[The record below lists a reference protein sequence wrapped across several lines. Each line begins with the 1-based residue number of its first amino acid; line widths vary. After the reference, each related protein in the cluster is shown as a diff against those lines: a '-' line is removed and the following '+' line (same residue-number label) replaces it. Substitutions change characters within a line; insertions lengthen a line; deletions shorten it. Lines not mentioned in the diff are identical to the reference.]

1 MNPCDKKRVRATVH
15 GAISIVNALATCSG
29 CALGIS
35 LRVTAEAD
43 LRSGE
48 GIRSQTVNEK
58 LIRNIVYNTIP
69 KEILA
74 ENSVYISVESEIPMG
89 FGLKSSSAV
98 SDAVALA
105 CSKLVKEE
113 IEDYVVLDRAVL
125 ASLDAGVTITG
136 AYDDSSAC
144 YFGGFVVTNNR
155 THEIIH
161 HQEAPH
167 SLSAIIFIPN
177 ATRRGNMSK
186 VDTMSNLF
194 GEAFKFATA
203 GEYWKAMNL
212 NGMLL
217 STSLSAEYEP
227 VLKAIQGGAL
237 AASISGNGPA
247 IAAVSNEEN
256 MEDIKAAFAKFN
268 GSVIVSKINNEKAK
282 AETLV
287 G

>member
-1 MNPCDKKRVRATVH
+1 MIKKRVRATVH

-105 CSKLVKEE
+105 CSKLVKED

-167 SLSAIIFIPN
+167 SLSVIIFIPN

-194 GEAFKFATA
+194 GEAFKFAKA

-268 GSVIVSKINNEKAK
+268 GSVIVSKINNEKAT

>member
-1 MNPCDKKRVRATVH
+1 VIKKRVRATLH

-29 CALGIS
+29 SALGIS

-43 LRSGE
+43 LRAGE
-48 GIRSQTVNEK
+48 GIRSQTANGK

-69 KEILA
+69 KEVLA
-74 ENSVYISVESEIPMG
+74 ENSVYISVDSEIPIG

-105 CSKLVKEE
+105 CSKLVNEE
-113 IEDYVVLDRAVL
+113 IEDHVVLDRAVL
-125 ASLDAGVTITG
+125 ASLDARVTLTG

-155 THEIIH
+155 THEIIN
-161 HQEAPH
+161 HQKAPDN
-167 SLSAIIFIPN
+167 LFAIIFLPKV
-177 ATRRGNMSK
+177 TRRGNISK
-186 VDTMSNLF
+186 ISTMSGLF
-194 GEAFKFATA
+194 GEAFKLATA

-227 VLKAIQGGAL
+227 VIKAIKKGAL

-247 IAAVSNEEN
+247 IAAVSHEESI
-256 MEDIKAAFAKFN
+256 EDIKEAFANLN
-268 GSVIVSKINNEKAK
+268 GSVIVSKINNEKAT

>member
-1 MNPCDKKRVRATVH
+1 VIKKRVRATVH
-15 GAISIVNALATCSG
+15 GAISIVNALATCRG

-105 CSKLVKEE
+105 CSKLVKED
-113 IEDYVVLDRAVL
+113 IEDYAVLDRAVL

-161 HQEAPH
+161 HQEAPQ
-167 SLSAIIFIPN
+167 SLSVIIFIPN

-217 STSLSAEYEP
+217 STSLSAQYEP

-268 GSVIVSKINNEKAK
+268 GSVIVSKINNEKAT

>member
-1 MNPCDKKRVRATVH
+1 MIKKRVRATVH

-69 KEILA
+69 EEILA

-105 CSKLVKEE
+105 CSKLVKED

-167 SLSAIIFIPN
+167 SLSAIIFIPK

-247 IAAVSNEEN
+247 IAAVSNKEN

-268 GSVIVSKINNEKAK
+268 GSVIVSKINNEKAT

>member
-1 MNPCDKKRVRATVH
+1 VIKKRVRATVH

-105 CSKLVKEE
+105 CSKLVKED

-161 HQEAPH
+161 HEEAPH
-167 SLSAIIFIPN
+167 SLSVIIFIPN
-177 ATRRGNMSK
+177 AIRRGNMSK

-256 MEDIKAAFAKFN
+256 MKDIKAAFAKFN
-268 GSVIVSKINNEKAK
+268 GSVIVSKINNEKAT

>member
-1 MNPCDKKRVRATVH
+1 VIKKRVRATVH

-74 ENSVYISVESEIPMG
+74 ENSVYISVKSEIPMG

-105 CSKLVKEE
+105 CSKLVKED
-113 IEDYVVLDRAVL
+113 IEDYAVLDRAVL

-161 HQEAPH
+161 HQEAPQ
-167 SLSAIIFIPN
+167 SLSVIIFIPN

-268 GSVIVSKINNEKAK
+268 GSVIVSKINNEKAT

>member
-1 MNPCDKKRVRATVH
+1 VIKKRVRATVH

-105 CSKLVKEE
+105 CSKLVKED
-113 IEDYVVLDRAVL
+113 IEDYAVLDRAVL

-161 HQEAPH
+161 HQEAPQ
-167 SLSAIIFIPN
+167 SLSVIIFIPN

-217 STSLSAEYEP
+217 STSLSAQYEP

-268 GSVIVSKINNEKAK
+268 GSVIVSKINNEKAT

>member
-1 MNPCDKKRVRATVH
+1 MIKKRVRATVH

-69 KEILA
+69 EEILA

-105 CSKLVKEE
+105 CSKLVKED

-167 SLSAIIFIPN
+167 SLSAIIFIPK

-256 MEDIKAAFAKFN
+256 IEDIRAAFVKFN
-268 GSVIVSKINNEKAK
+268 GSVIVSKINNEKAT

>member
-1 MNPCDKKRVRATVH
+1 MIKKRVRATLH
-15 GAISIVNALATCSG
+15 GAISIVNALATCNG

-43 LRSGE
+43 LRVGE
-48 GIRSQTVNEK
+48 GIRTLTANGK

-69 KEILA
+69 KEVLA
-74 ENSVYISVESEIPMG
+74 ENSVNVNVDSEIPIG

-105 CSKLVKEE
+105 CSKLVNEE
-113 IEDYVVLDRAVL
+113 IEDHAVLDRAVL
-125 ASLDAGVTITG
+125 ASLDAGVTLTG
-136 AYDDSSAC
+136 AYDDASAC

-155 THEIIH
+155 THQIIQ
-161 HQEAPH
+161 HQKAPDN
-167 SLSAIIFIPN
+167 LFAIIFLPK
-177 ATRRGNMSK
+177 AARRGNMNK
-186 VDTMSNLF
+186 LRTMSDLF
-194 GEAFKFATA
+194 GEAFKLATA

-217 STSLSAEYEP
+217 STTLSAEYEP
-227 VLKAIQGGAL
+227 VIKAIKKGAL

-247 IAAVSNEEN
+247 IAAVSYEESI
-256 MEDIKAAFAKFN
+256 EDIKAAFSNFN
-268 GSVIVSKINNEKAK
+268 GRVIVSKINNEKAT

>member
-1 MNPCDKKRVRATVH
+1 MIKRRVRATVR
-15 GAISIVNALATCSG
+15 GAISIVNAVATYSG
-29 CALGIS
+29 SALGIS
-35 LRVTAEAD
+35 LRVTAEAC
-43 LRSGE
+43 LRDGE
-48 GIRSQTVNEK
+48 GVGAQAVNGK

-74 ENSVYISVESEIPMG
+74 DNSVYISVKSEIPIG

-105 CSKLVKEE
+105 CSKLIKEE
-113 IEDYVVLDRAVL
+113 IEDYAVLDSAVL
-125 ASLDAGVTITG
+125 ASLDAGVTTTG
-136 AYDDSSAC
+136 AYDDSTAC

-155 THEIIH
+155 TRELIH
-161 HQEAPH
+161 LEKAPAN
-167 SLSAIIFIPN
+167 LSAIIFLPKS
-177 ATRRGNMSK
+177 TRRGNIVKLNIMS
-186 VDTMSNLF
+186 DLF
-194 GEAFKFATA
+194 GEAFKLAKA

-227 VLKAIQGGAL
+227 VINAMRAGAV
-237 AASISGNGPA
+237 AASMSGNGPA
-247 IAAVSNEEN
+247 IAAVSHDEDIEN
-256 MEDIKAAFAKFN
+256 IKAAFAKFD
-268 GSVIVSKINNEKAK
+268 GSVIVSKINNEKAT

>member
-1 MNPCDKKRVRATVH
+1 MIKKRVRATVH

-69 KEILA
+69 EEILA

-105 CSKLVKEE
+105 CSKLVKED

-161 HQEAPH
+161 HQEAPPN
-167 SLSAIIFIPN
+167 LYAIIFIPK

-186 VDTMSNLF
+186 VDSMSDLF
-194 GEAFKFATA
+194 GAAFKFATA

-268 GSVIVSKINNEKAK
+268 GSVIVSKINNEKAT

>member
-1 MNPCDKKRVRATVH
+1 MIKKRVRATVH

-29 CALGIS
+29 SALGIS

-48 GIRSQTVNEK
+48 GIQSQTINEK

-74 ENSVYISVESEIPMG
+74 ENSVYITVESEIPMG

-105 CSKLVKEE
+105 CSKLVKED

-144 YFGGFVVTNNR
+144 YFGGFVVTNNH

-161 HQEAPH
+161 HREAPH
-167 SLSAIIFIPN
+167 NLSAIIFIPKV
-177 ATRRGNMSK
+177 TRRGNMSK
-186 VDTMSNLF
+186 VVTMSDLF

-227 VLKAIQGGAL
+227 VIKAIQGGAL

-256 MEDIKAAFAKFN
+256 IEDIKAAFAKFN
-268 GSVIVSKINNEKAK
+268 GTVIVSKINNEKAT

>member
-1 MNPCDKKRVRATVH
+1 M
-15 GAISIVNALATCSG
+15 
-29 CALGIS
+29 
-35 LRVTAEAD
+35 
-43 LRSGE
+43 RSGE

-105 CSKLVKEE
+105 CSKLVKED

-167 SLSAIIFIPN
+167 SLSVIIFIPN

-217 STSLSAEYEP
+217 STSLSVEYEP

-247 IAAVSNEEN
+247 IAAVSNKEN

-268 GSVIVSKINNEKAK
+268 GSVIVSKINNDKAT

>member
-1 MNPCDKKRVRATVH
+1 MIKRRVRATVR
-15 GAISIVNALATCSG
+15 GAISIVNAIATYSG
-29 CALGIS
+29 SALGIS
-35 LRVTAEAD
+35 LRVTAEAS
-43 LRSGE
+43 LRAGE
-48 GIRSQTVNEK
+48 GVGSQAVNGK

-74 ENSVYISVESEIPMG
+74 ENSIYISVKSEIPIG

-113 IEDYVVLDRAVL
+113 IQDYAVLDSAVL
-125 ASLDAGVTITG
+125 ASLDAGVTTTG
-136 AYDDSSAC
+136 AYDDSTAC

-155 THEIIH
+155 TRELIH
-161 HQEAPH
+161 HEKAPTN
-167 SLSAIIFIPN
+167 LSAIIFLPK
-177 ATRRGNMSK
+177 ATRRGNIVKLNIMS
-186 VDTMSNLF
+186 DLF
-194 GEAFKFATA
+194 GEAFKLAKA

-227 VLKAIQGGAL
+227 VIKAIRAGAV
-237 AASISGNGPA
+237 AASMSGNGPA
-247 IAAVSNEEN
+247 IAAVSYDEN
-256 MEDIKAAFAKFN
+256 IENIKSVFAKFDGN
-268 GSVIVSKINNEKAK
+268 VIVSKINNEKAT

>member
-1 MNPCDKKRVRATVH
+1 MIKKRVRATLH

-29 CALGIS
+29 SALGIS

-43 LRSGE
+43 FRAGE
-48 GIRSQTVNEK
+48 GIRSQTANGK

-69 KEILA
+69 KEVLA
-74 ENSVYISVESEIPMG
+74 ENSVYISVDSEIPIG

-105 CSKLVKEE
+105 CSKLVNEE
-113 IEDYVVLDRAVL
+113 IEDHVVLDRAVL
-125 ASLDAGVTITG
+125 ASLDARVTLTG

-161 HQEAPH
+161 HQKAPDN
-167 SLSAIIFIPN
+167 LFAIIFLPKV
-177 ATRRGNMSK
+177 TRRGNISK
-186 VDTMSNLF
+186 ISTMSGLF
-194 GEAFKFATA
+194 GEAFKLATA

-227 VLKAIQGGAL
+227 VIKAIKKGAL

-247 IAAVSNEEN
+247 IAAVSHEESI
-256 MEDIKAAFAKFN
+256 EDIKEAFANLN
-268 GSVIVSKINNEKAK
+268 GSVIVSKINNEKAT

>member
-1 MNPCDKKRVRATVH
+1 MIKKRVRATLH

-29 CALGIS
+29 SALGIS

-43 LRSGE
+43 LRAGE
-48 GIRSQTVNEK
+48 GIRSQTANGK

-69 KEILA
+69 KEVLA
-74 ENSVYISVESEIPMG
+74 ENSVYISVDSEIPIG

-105 CSKLVKEE
+105 CSKLVNEE
-113 IEDYVVLDRAVL
+113 IEDHVVLDRAVL
-125 ASLDAGVTITG
+125 ASLDARVTLAG

-155 THEIIH
+155 THEIIN
-161 HQEAPH
+161 HQKAPDN
-167 SLSAIIFIPN
+167 LFAIIFLPKV
-177 ATRRGNMSK
+177 TRRGNISK
-186 VDTMSNLF
+186 ISTMSGLF
-194 GEAFKFATA
+194 GEAFKLATA

-227 VLKAIQGGAL
+227 VIKAIKKGAL

-247 IAAVSNEEN
+247 IAAVSHEESI
-256 MEDIKAAFAKFN
+256 EDIKEAFANLN
-268 GSVIVSKINNEKAK
+268 GSVIVSKINNEKAT

>member
-1 MNPCDKKRVRATVH
+1 VIKKRVRATVH

-29 CALGIS
+29 SALGIS
-35 LRVTAEAD
+35 LKVTAEAD

-48 GIRSQTVNEK
+48 GIQSQTINEK
-58 LIRNIVYNTIP
+58 LMRNIVYNTIP

-74 ENSVYISVESEIPMG
+74 ENSVHISVESEIPMG

-105 CSKLVKEE
+105 CSKLVKED

-167 SLSAIIFIPN
+167 NLSVIIFIPKV
-177 ATRRGNMSK
+177 TRRGNMSK
-186 VDTMSNLF
+186 VDTMSDLF

-217 STSLSAEYEP
+217 STSLSVEYEP
-227 VLKAIQGGAL
+227 VMKAIQGGAL

-247 IAAVSNEEN
+247 IAAVSNEAN
-256 MEDIKAAFAKFN
+256 IVDIRAAFAKFN
-268 GSVIVSKINNEKAK
+268 GSVIVSKINNEKAT

>member
-1 MNPCDKKRVRATVH
+1 MIKKRVRATVH

-105 CSKLVKEE
+105 CSKLVKED

-167 SLSAIIFIPN
+167 SLSVIIFIPN

-186 VDTMSNLF
+186 VDTMSDMF
-194 GEAFKFATA
+194 GEAFKLATA

-268 GSVIVSKINNEKAK
+268 GSVIVSKINNEKAT

>member
-1 MNPCDKKRVRATVH
+1 MIKKRVRATLH

-29 CALGIS
+29 SALGIS

-43 LRSGE
+43 LRAGE
-48 GIRSQTVNEK
+48 GIRSQTANGK

-69 KEILA
+69 REVLA
-74 ENSVYISVESEIPMG
+74 ENSVYISVDSEIPIG

-105 CSKLVKEE
+105 CSKLVNEE
-113 IEDYVVLDRAVL
+113 IEDHVVLDRAVL
-125 ASLDAGVTITG
+125 ASLDARVTLTG

-161 HQEAPH
+161 HQKAPDN
-167 SLSAIIFIPN
+167 LFAIIFLPKV
-177 ATRRGNMSK
+177 TRRGNISK
-186 VDTMSNLF
+186 ISTMSGLF
-194 GEAFKFATA
+194 GEAFKLATA

-227 VLKAIQGGAL
+227 VIKAIKKGAL

-247 IAAVSNEEN
+247 IAAVSHEESI
-256 MEDIKAAFAKFN
+256 EDIKEAFANLN
-268 GSVIVSKINNEKAK
+268 GSVIVSKINNEKAT

>member
-1 MNPCDKKRVRATVH
+1 MIKKRVRATVH

-105 CSKLVKEE
+105 CSKLVKED

-161 HQEAPH
+161 HQEAPQN
-167 SLSAIIFIPN
+167 LSAIIFIPKG
-177 ATRRGNMSK
+177 TRRGNMSK

-268 GSVIVSKINNEKAK
+268 GSVIVSKINNEKAT

>member
-1 MNPCDKKRVRATVH
+1 VIKKRVRATVH

-29 CALGIS
+29 SALGIS

-48 GIRSQTVNEK
+48 GIQSQTINEK

-74 ENSVYISVESEIPMG
+74 ENSVYITVESEIPMG

-105 CSKLVKEE
+105 CSKLVKED

-144 YFGGFVVTNNR
+144 YFGGFVVTNNH

-161 HQEAPH
+161 HREAPH
-167 SLSAIIFIPN
+167 NLSAIIFIPKV
-177 ATRRGNMSK
+177 TRRGNMSK
-186 VDTMSNLF
+186 VVTMSDLF

-203 GEYWKAMNL
+203 GEI
-212 NGMLL
+212 GR
-217 STSLSAEYEP
+217 P
-227 VLKAIQGGAL
+227 
-237 AASISGNGPA
+237 
-247 IAAVSNEEN
+247 
-256 MEDIKAAFAKFN
+256 
-268 GSVIVSKINNEKAK
+268 
-282 AETLV
+282 
-287 G
+287 

>member
-1 MNPCDKKRVRATVH
+1 MIKKRVRATVR
-15 GAISIVNALATCSG
+15 GAISIVNAVATYSG
-29 CALGIS
+29 SALGIS
-35 LRVTAEAD
+35 LRVTAEAG
-43 LRSGE
+43 LIVGE
-48 GIRSQTVNEK
+48 GIRSPAVGGK

-69 KEILA
+69 TEILE
-74 ENSVYISVESEIPMG
+74 ENSVYVNVESEIPIG

-113 IEDYVVLDRAVL
+113 IEDYAVLDCAVL
-125 ASLDAGVTITG
+125 ASLDAGVTRTG
-136 AYDDSSAC
+136 AYDDSTAC

-155 THEIIH
+155 TREIIH
-161 HQEAPH
+161 HQKAPTD
-167 SLSAIIFIPN
+167 LSAIIFLPK
-177 ATRRGNMSK
+177 ATRRGNISKLSIMS
-186 VDTMSNLF
+186 DLF
-194 GEAFKFATA
+194 GEAFELARA

-227 VLKAIQGGAL
+227 VIKAIQAGAL
-237 AASISGNGPA
+237 AASMSGNGPA
-247 IAAVSNEEN
+247 IAAVSYDEN
-256 MEDIKAAFAKFN
+256 IEKIKAAFTKFG
-268 GSVIVSKINNEKAK
+268 GSVIVSKINNEKAT

>member
-1 MNPCDKKRVRATVH
+1 MIKRRVRATVR
-15 GAISIVNALATCSG
+15 GAISIVNAIATYSG
-29 CALGIS
+29 SALGIS
-35 LRVTAEAD
+35 LRVTAEAC
-43 LRSGE
+43 LRAGE
-48 GIRSQTVNEK
+48 DVGFQTVNGK

-74 ENSVYISVESEIPMG
+74 ENSVYISVKSEIPIG

-113 IEDYVVLDRAVL
+113 IEDYAVLDTAVL
-125 ASLDAGVTITG
+125 ASLDAGVTTTG
-136 AYDDSSAC
+136 AYDDSTAC

-155 THEIIH
+155 TRELIH
-161 HQEAPH
+161 HEKAQTN
-167 SLSAIIFIPN
+167 LSAIIFLPK
-177 ATRRGNMSK
+177 ATRRGNIVKLNIMS
-186 VDTMSNLF
+186 DLF
-194 GEAFKFATA
+194 GEAFKLAKT

-227 VLKAIQGGAL
+227 VIKAIRAGAL
-237 AASISGNGPA
+237 AASMSGNGPA
-247 IAAVSNEEN
+247 IAAVSYDEEIEN
-256 MEDIKAAFAKFN
+256 IKAAFAKFD
-268 GSVIVSKINNEKAK
+268 GSVIVSKINNEKAT

>member
-1 MNPCDKKRVRATVH
+1 MIKKRVRATLH

-29 CALGIS
+29 SALGIS

-43 LRSGE
+43 LRAGE
-48 GIRSQTVNEK
+48 GIRSQTANGK

-69 KEILA
+69 KEVLA
-74 ENSVYISVESEIPMG
+74 ENSVYISVDSEIPIG

-105 CSKLVKEE
+105 CSKLVNEE
-113 IEDYVVLDRAVL
+113 IEDHVVLDRAVL
-125 ASLDAGVTITG
+125 ASLDARVTLTG
-136 AYDDSSAC
+136 AYDDTSAC

-161 HQEAPH
+161 HQKAPDN
-167 SLSAIIFIPN
+167 LFAIIFLPKV
-177 ATRRGNMSK
+177 TRRGNISK
-186 VDTMSNLF
+186 ISTMSGLF
-194 GEAFKFATA
+194 GEAFKLAMA

-227 VLKAIQGGAL
+227 VIKAIKKGAL

-247 IAAVSNEEN
+247 IAAVSHEESI
-256 MEDIKAAFAKFN
+256 EDIKEAFANLN
-268 GSVIVSKINNEKAK
+268 GSVIVSKINNEKAT

>member
-1 MNPCDKKRVRATVH
+1 MIKKRVRATVH

-74 ENSVYISVESEIPMG
+74 ENSVYINVESEIPMG

-105 CSKLVKEE
+105 CSKLVKED
-113 IEDYVVLDRAVL
+113 IEDCVVLDRAVL

-167 SLSAIIFIPN
+167 SLSVIIFIPN

-186 VDTMSNLF
+186 VDTMSKLF

-256 MEDIKAAFAKFN
+256 MQDIKAAFAKFN
-268 GSVIVSKINNEKAK
+268 GSVIVSKINNEKATAK
-282 AETLV
+282 TLV

>member
-1 MNPCDKKRVRATVH
+1 MIKKRVRATVH

-43 LRSGE
+43 FRSGE

-105 CSKLVKEE
+105 CSKLVKED

-167 SLSAIIFIPN
+167 SLSVIIFIPN
-177 ATRRGNMSK
+177 ATRRGNMST

-227 VLKAIQGGAL
+227 VIKAIQGGAL

-268 GSVIVSKINNEKAK
+268 GSVIVSKINNEKAT

>member
-1 MNPCDKKRVRATVH
+1 MIKKRVRATVH

-105 CSKLVKEE
+105 CSKLVKED

-161 HQEAPH
+161 HEEAPH
-167 SLSAIIFIPN
+167 SLSVIIFIPN
-177 ATRRGNMSK
+177 AIRRGNMSK

-268 GSVIVSKINNEKAK
+268 GSVIVSKINNEKAT

>member
-1 MNPCDKKRVRATVH
+1 MIKKRVRATVH

-167 SLSAIIFIPN
+167 SLSVIIFIPN

-256 MEDIKAAFAKFN
+256 MENIKAAFAKFN
-268 GSVIVSKINNEKAK
+268 GSVIVSKINNEKAT

>member
-1 MNPCDKKRVRATVH
+1 VIKKRVRATVH

-105 CSKLVKEE
+105 CSKLVKED

-167 SLSAIIFIPN
+167 SLSAIIFIPK

-268 GSVIVSKINNEKAK
+268 GSVIVSKINNEKAT

>member
-1 MNPCDKKRVRATVH
+1 MIKKRVRATVH

-105 CSKLVKEE
+105 CSKLVKED

-167 SLSAIIFIPN
+167 SLSVIIFIPN

-203 GEYWKAMNL
+203 GEYWEAMNL

-268 GSVIVSKINNEKAK
+268 GSVIVSKINNEKAT